1 MLKFFSYMHSWLT
14 SSGLSPCDYEV
25 VIRCR
30 SRMDQDRP
38 ESVMAQEF
46 SKLLANTPV
55 DYPPVRYNSGIC
67 YEIKFEITT

>member
-30 SRMDQDRP
+30 SRMDQDRLASLVQR
-38 ESVMAQEF
+38 EFAQ
-46 SKLLANTPV
+46 LTANMPS
-55 DYPPVRYNSGIC
+55 DYPPVRGDRGTC